1 MTMDREKAPGEG
13 HEPEF
18 VSDVPDD
25 AREYRTEGWG
35 PVHYLF
41 IALALLMLLAG
52 ALWLG
57 TLFGLIAGVLPG
69 GRRRVGHP
77 RPARPPDSAL
87 RHRPPAPRPPLTGHR
102 RTPVPR

>member
-69 GRRRVGHP
+69 GAGPAAGAVWGTLGLLGLLILLFAIAGLRRG
-77 RPARPPDSAL
+77 RP
-87 RHRPPAPRPPLTGHR
+87 
-102 RTPVPR
+102 